1 MMLAQQIS
9 HFSIRR
15 SRPMIQPLGDVII
28 QISLLLPTLV
38 LNFDQL
44 IVRHHRQIASKTWT
58 ALRSEKAFESACR
71 SREEREALFV
81 RDHWYSQGV
90 LLASINWE
98 AFEVVGTWGR
108 VSKLLKNVDTR
119 RIRAENECKYISAQ
133 RIMQEKYITDVAI
146 DDIKK
151 YQAKQ
156 KKNNKKSS
164 LRFPEKKKYNSCT
177 KEMKLH
183 VLVNKVLKRNNWPLR
198 NNFLGQ
204 TKIVLVYKMYTH
216 LVSHT
221 GFLIAGR
228 KLNRPPLMESK
239 EPLFSLQESSEMSRQ
254 IDVSSLIQPFW
265 PLYRVCIKTY
275 LHTILPLEQINR
287 YD

>member
-28 QISLLLPTLV
+28 QISLLLPTLES
-38 LNFDQL
+38 NFDQL
-44 IVRHHRQIASKTWT
+44 IVGHHRQIASKTWT

-81 RDHWYSQGV
+81 QPRCS
-90 LLASINWE
+90 LASINWE

-119 RIRAENECKYISAQ
+119 REYISAQ
-133 RIMQEKYITDVAI
+133 RIMQEKYITDVAT

-156 KKNNKKSS
+156 KNNKKSS
-164 LRFPEKKKYNSCT
+164 LRFPEKMKYNSCT

-183 VLVNKVLKRNNWPLR
+183 VLVNKVLKRNNRPLR

-204 TKIVLVYKMYTH
+204 TKIVIVYKMYTH

-221 GFLIAGR
+221 GFLIARR
-228 KLNRPPLMESK
+228 KPNRPPLMESK
-239 EPLFSLQESSEMSRQ
+239 EPLFSLQETSEMSRQ